1 MKKLFGNYK
10 QLCSYVFWG
19 TGTTI
24 VNFTVFFLC
33 TKLFHIHHLVS
44 NGIAWVLAVT
54 YAFISTKRL
63 VFASKSW
70 HPSIVFKELFGF
82 VSARLLSGRLGMGIR
97 AAESSSSSSANNP
110 IWPSRFCFRE
120 AAMLSIMVSYTA
132 RSSLRW

>member
-54 YAFISTKRL
+54 YAFISTKLL

-82 VSARLLSGRLGMGIR
+82 VSARLLSGIVETTILFIFIDCLHVPKAGLVKLI
-97 AAESSSSSSANNP
+97 ATVIVVTINYVSSKLL
-110 IWPSRFCFRE
+110 IFRNK
-120 AAMLSIMVSYTA
+120 
-132 RSSLRW
+132 